1 VATPGPTSAPAVL
14 GRLQIP
20 KLKVDAAI
28 IPVPIVNGDWDTK
41 RIVMEAGWLAGT
53 AQVGSQGNIGIAAH
67 VSLKCCGD
75 GPFRWLEKMAPG
87 DEIILR
93 TDTQVYNYRVSEVRV
108 VEPTEI
114 GVLKATEK
122 PQLTLITC
130 YDWDFFQAAFTK
142 RFVVIAN

>member
-1 VATPGPTSAPAVL
+1 ML

-20 KLKVDAAI
+20 KLNLDASI
-28 IPVPIVNGDWDTK
+28 LTVPIVDGDWDMK
-41 RIVMEAGWLAGT
+41 RIVMEVGWLAGT
-53 AQVGSQGNIGIAAH
+53 AQIGTTGNIGIAGH

-93 TDTQVYNYRVSEVRV
+93 TDERTYTYRVISVRV
-108 VEPTEI
+108 VAPTEI
-114 GVLKATEK
+114 GVLAPTDE

-130 YDWDFFQAAFTK
+130 YDWDYSRSEFTK
-142 RFVVIAN
+142 RFVVVAQ